1 MDFISH
7 LNATLSRP
15 IYLLKNNT
23 ARQYKKL
30 VMVKILN
37 QVIPRI
43 MYVKDMA
50 QRFAKLVICT
60 LLKNVEPY
68 DG

>member
-23 ARQYKKL
+23 ARQYKK
-30 VMVKILN
+30 VS
-37 QVIPRI
+37 
-43 MYVKDMA
+43 
-50 QRFAKLVICT
+50 
-60 LLKNVEPY
+60 